1 MRLGFERSLG
11 RSMLKVFKEAGTRAA
26 EEYKYH
32 QDANISMS
40 IIQRDVEQV
49 LRAHYSGV
57 ITMFSN
63 RVYENTK
70 RTPFELLI
78 DQYLV
83 LYGLDKV
90 QKISATTRAII
101 MSAIFI
107 GEGDG
112 LGVAAIADLITERTG
127 GAMGRARAATIA
139 RTETHAAASWATHTA
154 TMQQPLKYNK
164 QWSAVSDGRT
174 RSHHAAMNGTQ
185 VGPDDDFVVRAGG
198 QEYRMAHTHDPRGG
212 AINNVNCRCVTLY
225 IADEDQIFRD

>member
-1 MRLGFERSLG
+1 
-11 RSMLKVFKEAGTRAA
+11 MLRVFKDAGRRAA
-26 EEYKYH
+26 NEYQYN
-32 QDANISMS
+32 QDANISLP
-40 IIQRDVEQV
+40 IIQRDVERV
-49 LRAHYSGV
+49 LRAHYSSV
-57 ITMFSN
+57 ITTFSN

-90 QKISATTRAII
+90 QKISATTRALIL
-101 MSAIFI
+101 SAIFA
-107 GEGDG
+107 GEGEG
-112 LGVAAIADLITERTG
+112 LGVAAIAKLITERTS
-127 GAMGRARAATIA
+127 GAVGRARAATIA

-154 TMQQPLKYNK
+154 TQQQPLKYRK

-185 VGPDDDFVVRAGG
+185 IGPDDDFIVRVNG

-212 AINNVNCRCVTLY
+212 VINNVNCRCVTLY
-225 IADEDQIFRD
+225 IADEDEIFRD